1 MKQYTVTFVVRATIN
16 RPDDEDEIDLPNAR
30 DHLDDNEVRCVS
42 IPEIIDVETIAERE
56 LL

>member
-16 RPDDEDEIDLPNAR
+16 RPDDDEDELPSVM
-30 DHLDDNEVRCVS
+30 DNHKEYSVEYVS
-42 IPEIIDVETIAERE
+42 VPEIIDVEFIAERD

>member
-16 RPDDEDEIDLPNAR
+16 RPDDDDDELPSVIDNP
-30 DHLDDNEVRCVS
+30 DDYSVEYVS
-42 IPEIIDVETIAERE
+42 VPEIIDVETIAERD